1 MTRLPRDLHAARRGG
16 PAGPARALL
25 AAAVA
30 AALVAA
36 LGCTAR
42 PKVPPAPLTGPAAS
56 PLVIIPPHQPPTNTT
71 PSRPGGPA
79 TPAPTS
85 RLEPAGAAGAP
96 QAELVRRVVAQGDH
110 GGRSFVVI
118 DKPSARLSVFDATG
132 RLLDSAPVLLGLATG
147 DRSVPGIGERP
158 LADIR
163 REERTTPAG
172 RFVAEPGRNLSGEDI
187 VWVDY
192 DAAVSLHRV
201 RPLDPS
207 ERRLQRL
214 ASPTPADNRISYG
227 CVNVPVAFYE
237 RWVKPA
243 FATPGGVVYVLP
255 EREPMARVFPALFG
269 PDRHGPALAAVSTGG

>member
-1 MTRLPRDLHAARRGG
+1 ME
-16 PAGPARALL
+16 
-25 AAAVA
+25 
-30 AALVAA
+30 
-36 LGCTAR
+36 
-42 PKVPPAPLTGPAAS
+42 
-56 PLVIIPPHQPPTNTT
+56 
-71 PSRPGGPA
+71 
-79 TPAPTS
+79 PAPTVGGS
-85 RLEPAGAAGAP
+85 
-96 QAELVRRVVAQGDH
+96 QADLVRRVVARGDH
-110 GGRSFVVI
+110 GGRSFAVI
-118 DKPSARLSVFDATG
+118 DKRAARLSVFDGTG
-132 RLLDSAPVLLGLATG
+132 RLLGSAPVLLGLAEG

-172 RFVAEPGRNLSGEDI
+172 RFVAEPGRNLAGEDI

-201 RPLDPS
+201 RPLNPA

-255 EREPMARVFPALFG
+255 EREPMASAFPALFG
-269 PDRHGPALAAVSTGG
+269 PDRGPALAAASTGG